1 MISLNILY
9 LQTIQC
15 LLPNKLLPLE
25 MADREGATD
34 QRQSDSL
41 ADIQQAILKGTRCF
55 ETDDVDD
62 SGILLELRQCLRGLQ
77 ILHIDQDNARHIGDH
92 AQ

>member
-1 MISLNILY
+1 
-9 LQTIQC
+9 
-15 LLPNKLLPLE
+15 

-34 QRQSDSL
+34 QRQSDIL
-41 ADIQQAILKGTRCF
+41 ANIQQTILNGTRCF

-62 SGILLELRQCLRGLQ
+62 SGILLELRHCLRDLQ
-77 ILHIDQDNARHIGDH
+77 LLHIDQDNARHIGDH